1 MNWRKL
7 NRILH
12 RDIGYFFF
20 GMSIIYG
27 ISGIALNHID
37 DWDPSYQIR
46 NEETRIEPS
55 LLQPG
60 LTSRGDLTGE
70 PGLTKEGGLTREGG
84 LTGKP
89 GLTSRGGLTGE
100 PGLTKAGGLTGE
112 PGLTREEAIS
122 ILQAVNVS
130 NRYKSHYFP
139 APKTLKIFV
148 EGGSVIF
155 NMITGEGIIEIVSR
169 RPVFYQFN
177 FLHYN
182 NPKFLWTWFADI
194 YGAGLVIMALTG
206 FWMIQGKR
214 GFYGRGKWYVIA
226 GILIPVLFL
235 LLYL

>member
-37 DWDPSYQIR
+37 DWDPSYHIR
-46 NEETRIEPS
+46 SERVRLEPAY
-55 LLQPG
+55 LH
-60 LTSRGDLTGE
+60 DLTGSGE
-70 PGLTKEGGLTREGG
+70 LTTQKAKELLED
-84 LTGKP
+84 L
-89 GLTSRGGLTGE
+89 E
-100 PGLTKAGGLTGE
+100 
-112 PGLTREEAIS
+112 
-122 ILQAVNVS
+122 VS
-130 NRYKSHYFP
+130 SHYKNHYFP
-139 APKTLKIFV
+139 SSNILKIFV
-148 EGGSVIF
+148 EGGSVTL
-155 NMITGEGIIEIVSR
+155 NLGTGEGIIEIVSR

-194 YGAGLVIMALTG
+194 YGAALVLMAFTGL
-206 FWMIQGKR
+206 WMIHGKR
-214 GFYGRGKWYVIA
+214 GFSGRGKWYVIA
-226 GILIPVLFL
+226 GILIPVIFL

>member
-1 MNWRKL
+1 MSWRKL

-27 ISGIALNHID
+27 LSGIALNHID

-46 NEETRIEPS
+46 NEETSVEPS

-60 LTSRGDLTGE
+60 LTNQ
-70 PGLTKEGGLTREGG
+70 PGLTREGG
-84 LTGKP
+84 LT
-89 GLTSRGGLTGE
+89 
-100 PGLTKAGGLTGE
+100 
-112 PGLTREEAIS
+112 REEALA
-122 ILQAVNVS
+122 ILEAVNVNS
-130 NRYKSHYFP
+130 RYKNHYYP
-139 APKTLKIFV
+139 SDHLLKIFV
-148 EGGSVIF
+148 DGGSVTF
-155 NMITGEGIIEIVSR
+155 NRETGKGMIEIVSR
-169 RPVFYQFN
+169 RPVFYQVN

-194 YGAGLVIMALTG
+194 YGAGLVIMAITG
-206 FWMIQGKR
+206 LWMIQGKR
-214 GFYGRGKWYVIA
+214 GFYGRGKWFVIA